1 MSTTFHSMRVKF
13 GITFNKIRDAIND
26 TSLTVKRLKYFL
38 QDCYPELTPK
48 LTCPSSDTI
57 DGILDVVKEK
67 CTLIDVCILE
77 AIAERFDITKADIHI
92 KAYKDTIDEFCQ
104 TVTVRLCL
112 DESFEMSK
120 SSSLKCETATFV
132 LEWNPDETSLADI
145 KNLLSIAF
153 ERLNK
158 RVKVIVIREGNS
170 ITVTCTFSFG
180 LTASLISKAQ
190 ETLELVKKEGL
201 IRMTIGY
208 CIIYDR
214 HKRNEVSEDN
224 ICYLLYNI
232 YYMYCFGM

>member
-1 MSTTFHSMRVKF
+1 MSARFHSMRVKF
-13 GITFNKIRDAIND
+13 GTTFNKIRDAIND
-26 TSLTVKRLKYFL
+26 TSLPVNRLKCFL

-92 KAYKDTIDEFCQ
+92 KAYKDAIDEFCR

-112 DESFEMSK
+112 EESFEMSR
-120 SSSLKCETATFV
+120 SSPLKCETATFV

-145 KNLLSIAF
+145 KNLLSVAF

-158 RVKVIVIREGNS
+158 RVKVIVVREGNS
-170 ITVTCTFSFG
+170 ITVTCTFSFN
-180 LTASLISKAQ
+180 LTALLISKAQ
-190 ETLELVKKEGL
+190 KTIEVVKKEGL
-201 IRMTIGY
+201 IRMTIGH

-214 HKRNEVSEDN
+214 HKRNEVSE
-224 ICYLLYNI
+224 
-232 YYMYCFGM
+232 